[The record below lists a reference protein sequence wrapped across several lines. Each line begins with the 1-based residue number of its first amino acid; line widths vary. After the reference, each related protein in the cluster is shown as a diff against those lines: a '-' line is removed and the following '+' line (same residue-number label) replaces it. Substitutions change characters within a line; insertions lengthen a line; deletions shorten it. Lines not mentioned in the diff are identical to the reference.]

1 MDDLLVFRKFSLD
14 EEAAFLDTC
23 REAAIEKLQT
33 LFPGKRITTYDATTL
48 GIETDSLY
56 SETGIDIYDLGL
68 VDEELPAMRNT
79 SNDNVTTFRIQ

>member
-1 MDDLLVFRKFSLD
+1 MESLLVFRKFHLD
-14 EEAAFLDTC
+14 ESPEYLEAC

-56 SETGIDIYDLGL
+56 SLTGIDTYDLGL
-68 VDEELPAMRNT
+68 VDDELPAMRNA
-79 SNDNVTTFRIQ
+79 SNDEVITFRV

>member
-1 MDDLLVFRKFSLD
+1 MDDLLVFRKFHLD
-14 EEAAFLDTC
+14 EAPDFLDAC

-56 SETGIDIYDLGL
+56 SDTGIDIYDLGL
-68 VDEELPAMRNT
+68 VDDELPAMRCAA
-79 SNDNVTTFRIQ
+79 NDNVTTFRV